1 MSLYNTENT
10 VISVDLQKGTNCY
23 VAFKYLNLDDYC
35 LQGEQGDDGKVEGPP
50 GPQGDIVSCAELS
63 LHQLPCG
70 AL

>member
-1 MSLYNTENT
+1 MF
-10 VISVDLQKGTNCY
+10 Q
-23 VAFKYLNLDDYC
+23 LNSKLDDYC

-70 AL
+70 TK